1 MGDILTKQAHLTID
15 IIEAFHYFI
24 TFCLK
29 ILKNR
34 KCTKTK
40 KQGRNFSLIQGGTI
54 KGWHFY
60 EDGQTY
66 NFH

>member
-1 MGDILTKQAHLTID
+1 MKKWEMHQ
-15 IIEAFHYFI
+15 
-24 TFCLK
+24 
-29 ILKNR
+29 N
-34 KCTKTK
+34 K

>member
-1 MGDILTKQAHLTID
+1 MGNAPKQ
-15 IIEAFHYFI
+15 
-24 TFCLK
+24 
-29 ILKNR
+29 
-34 KCTKTK
+34 K